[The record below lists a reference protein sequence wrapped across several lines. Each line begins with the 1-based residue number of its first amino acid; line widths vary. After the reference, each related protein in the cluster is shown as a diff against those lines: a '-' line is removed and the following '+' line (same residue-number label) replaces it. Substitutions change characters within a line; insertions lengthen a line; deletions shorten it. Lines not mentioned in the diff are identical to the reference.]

1 MVLAIVN
8 RCRKNWWQGWKSVVK
23 LMNNAV
29 YDEILENVRKR
40 IDIKLVGSEKD
51 YSEWTSKT
59 NYMLPKNLK
68 TS

>member
-1 MVLAIVN
+1 
-8 RCRKNWWQGWKSVVK
+8 
-23 LMNNAV
+23 MNNAV

-40 IDIKLVGSEKD
+40 IEIKLVGSEKD